1 MKPAILWIS
10 QLALGVLVALGLV
23 YSTNLTEGL
32 VKAERQLTSN
42 ALRQPQLADPLQTF
56 VEVTLPEG
64 PLPLL
69 SGGYLGIAPSIH
81 LVRLNSVRPL
91 SNIDQI
97 ENLARRRYGRVEL
110 GFLVTRLAPLFLLP
124 IAILVTSNIR
134 SQASFHTV
142 REGRKKLFDF
152 VAENVLLPLGAWG
165 AFSLAAL
172 LVSLFASGLH
182 LETNDQ
188 LLRLGV
194 WLVAVGAYALFW
206 LLLYLWLLVRLKK
219 LSDVAAAYAGLCL
232 LFTLLL
238 PAAAQS
244 LVETIAAPTARTH
257 LGLMR
262 KELSKLGTAVD
273 NTAVER
279 LYMKYKAQRPAEAL
293 SPQALATLTA
303 LAKEQE
309 MALALSEFE
318 ARLARHEAASAWF
331 TYSSPATVLADLG
344 DELAGTGL
352 GRYASFR
359 RQVERF
365 ADRWREYV
373 VPFLLERRTLDFD
386 DLKAAPKFT
395 YTEESGPQWWL
406 RAASSLIYLVALCAT
421 LAWAIRRA
429 WQSAS

>member
-1 MKPAILWIS
+1 MRAAFLWAS
-10 QLALGVLVALGLV
+10 QLALGLLVALGLI
-23 YSTNLTEGL
+23 YSSSLTEGL
-32 VKAERQLTSN
+32 VKAERQLTAN

-69 SGGYLGIAPSIH
+69 SGGYLGISPSIH
-81 LVRLNSVRPL
+81 LVRLNTVRPL
-91 SNIDQI
+91 ANVDQI
-97 ENLARRRYGRVEL
+97 ENLARRRHGRVEL
-110 GFLVTRLAPLFLLP
+110 GFLVTRVAPLFLLP
-124 IAILVTSNIR
+124 IAILVTGSIR
-134 SQASFHTV
+134 SRASFAAV

-152 VAENVLLPLGAWG
+152 AAENVLLPLSAWG

-172 LVSLFASGLH
+172 LASLFAFGLR
-182 LETNDQ
+182 LESNDQ

-262 KELSKLGTAVD
+262 KELSTLGTAVD

-279 LYMKYKAQRPAEAL
+279 LYEKYKAQRPAEAL

-309 MALALSEFE
+309 MAPALGEFE

-359 RQVERF
+359 REVECF

-386 DLKAAPKFT
+386 DLKAAPKFA
-395 YTEESGPQWWL
+395 YTEENGPQWWL
-406 RAASSLIYLVALCAT
+406 RAASSLIYLGALCAA
-421 LAWAIRRA
+421 LAWAIRRE